1 MTVPR
6 KNSTETTINKG
17 VELMLRRAKK
27 NSPYK
32 VSKGLKILQTF
43 TLLKKIFTIRIE
55 FTWEN
60 VDTT

>member
-1 MTVPR
+1 MNTPR

-17 VELMLRRAKK
+17 VELMLRRASKK
-27 NSPYK
+27 NI
-32 VSKGLKILQTF
+32 SKGLKILQTF
-43 TLLKKIFTIRIE
+43 VLLKKLFTIRIE